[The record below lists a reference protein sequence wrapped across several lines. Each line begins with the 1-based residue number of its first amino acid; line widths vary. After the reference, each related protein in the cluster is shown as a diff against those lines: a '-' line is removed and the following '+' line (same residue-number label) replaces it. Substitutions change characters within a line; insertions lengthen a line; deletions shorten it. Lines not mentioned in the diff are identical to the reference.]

1 MKRAV
6 RSVLMM
12 SALMSPAAVL
22 ALGLGEIRLNSALNE
37 PFDAEI
43 ELVAATPE
51 DLAALRASLAS
62 NDIFD
67 RYGLDR
73 PAYLTEFNFRVARS
87 NGKDVLKVTS
97 RDAVTEPFVT
107 LLVEAN
113 WPRGNLLREYTVLL
127 DPPLYAPAM
136 TGAETAVVAPAEA
149 PPPAAP
155 VSRGPVEPFAA
166 PPPPPRTTPSP
177 APTAASTTARS
188 APAPTLQPGSTYTVR
203 RNDTLSKIASQ
214 VSPGSRADVNRAMLA
229 IYQANPQAFGGNIN
243 LLHAGSVLSI
253 PEAGELSAIPATAAA
268 NEVARQYRMWRD
280 GTTEVASDAD
290 EGGQLR
296 LVTPEQGT
304 SETSTAVAPAVQPD
318 AAATE
323 DLAARVQTLEQ
334 ELAEARR
341 LLEVRNAELATLQ
354 GVAPGQP
361 AMDSSAD
368 DEPGELAD
376 QQAASEA
383 VPEPV
388 AEAQVAE
395 APATVTPEVAAPAQP
410 EPAAP
415 PPVEDTGAAGDEP
428 GLLSR
433 LADYWWLLL
442 ALLAALAGYVFFKR
456 SREERGEVEDSLEQA
471 MTRHAAENIDARAA
485 TASAIVV
492 EEKEVPDHAASAT
505 GQVPEASRKPVSIE
519 DTLSGA
525 APVGVDAGDPL
536 AEADFHM
543 AYGLYDQAADLVQAA
558 LKREPERRDLKL
570 KLLEIFFVWGNSDR
584 FLEIAREMHAE
595 QAAAEAG
602 EWDKIVIMGKQIA
615 PDDDLFSGAAVA
627 RAPAAGLDMELH
639 GSAGDLDMDFSVG
652 TDEPASEEDA
662 QAAKIS
668 DEGGLDFVLDEPVRG
683 ADEIAVK
690 TGGTAEIQDS
700 TTESTAEV
708 PIESLALDAAA
719 VDDAADTFE
728 GLSGLD
734 DGTITLEAGE
744 KEDTVENPLIEVS
757 DEASETAEQPLIAA
771 GIDDTVERP
780 MVAEGEMDETVERPS
795 AGHAGGDTAE
805 HPVMQH
811 VPPTEE
817 EDADMLSVTSIL
829 KADAIADAVDSAEE
843 AAALEETGEMPSL
856 EEADRIRDEAEVAES
871 LEAGLQA
878 VDFSLSDEA
887 STMSEVGTKLDLARA
902 YIDMGDPDGARSIL
916 EEVMSEGNGGQ
927 KQEAERLIANLP

>member
-136 TGAETAVVAPAEA
+136 TGPESAVVAPAEA
-149 PPPAAP
+149 TPPPAAT
-155 VSRGPVEPFAA
+155 VGRGQVEPFAA
-166 PPPPPRTTPSP
+166 APPPPRTTPSP
-177 APTAASTTARS
+177 APAAGSPTSRS
-188 APAPTLQPGSTYTVR
+188 APTPSLQPGSSYKVR
-203 RNDTLSKIASQ
+203 RNDTLSRIASQ

-280 GTTEVASDAD
+280 GTTEVASEAD
-290 EGGQLR
+290 DGGQLR

-304 SETSTAVAPAVQPD
+304 SETSSTVSPAVEPGEAGTD
-318 AAATE
+318 

-354 GVAPGQP
+354 GVAPGEP
-361 AMDSSAD
+361 ASDSSAV
-368 DEPGELAD
+368 GESSDLAD
-376 QQAASEA
+376 EQAVTEA
-383 VPEPV
+383 VLEPV
-388 AEAQVAE
+388 AEAPLAE
-395 APATVTPEVAAPAQP
+395 APVAPPAETVAPVAA

-415 PPVEDTGAAGDEP
+415 PPVEDVVAADDKP

-492 EEKEVPDHAASAT
+492 EEKEVPDHTASAT
-505 GQVPEASRKPVSIE
+505 GQVPEPSRRPVSIE

-584 FLEIAREMHAE
+584 FLEIAREMHADPT
-595 QAAAEAG
+595 AAEAG

-615 PDDDLFSGAAVA
+615 PDDELFTGVAVA
-627 RAPAAGLDMELH
+627 QSPGPGLDMELH
-639 GSAGDLDMDFSVG
+639 GSASDLDMDFSVG
-652 TDEPASEEDA
+652 AVEQAGEESA
-662 QAAKIS
+662 QEAKVS
-668 DEGGLDFVLDEPVRG
+668 DDGGLDFVIDEPVRG
-683 ADEIAVK
+683 NDEATVK
-690 TGGTAEIQDS
+690 VAGTPEAPDS

-708 PIESLALDAAA
+708 PIESLALEAAA
-719 VDDAADTFE
+719 GDDVADTFE

-734 DGTITLEAGE
+734 DGTVTLEAE
-744 KEDTVENPLIEVS
+744 DKEDTVENPLIDAS
-757 DEASETAEQPLIAA
+757 DEVSETAEQPLIATA
-771 GIDDTVERP
+771 IDDTVERP
-780 MVAEGEMDETVERPS
+780 TVAEGEVDETVERPL
-795 AGHAGGDTAE
+795 AGHATSDTAE
-805 HPVMQH
+805 HPVIEDL
-811 VPPTEE
+811 PPA

-829 KADAIADAVDSAEE
+829 KADAITDAIDSAED
-843 AAALEETGEMPSL
+843 AATLEETGEMPSL